1 MNIGRI
7 SLDINIYIPF
17 QISVPATEMEL
28 HTYMSHLFFKLEKSQ
43 SLLEMAIHVVN
54 PRLGFGNVL
63 VKLFDFLEKAPGGRV
78 DENLKDFERGR
89 AFDFNVKFTKDEPLT
104 IDGDLYCN
112 QPAFSRLAAGMS
124 VVMNPT
130 MELLNLFQTK
140 VESLEGVEVGI
151 HIRCG
156 SAMPDCKGLSASHGG
171 DWFASA
177 ETFRVVDNIVASSK
191 VRVFLASD
199 SKEVKSRYKKLFGD
213 KVVVFDTDITLSC
226 DPETCGGVTQ
236 SSQGLMDAYLEWFT
250 LSRCPVVFTTA
261 GPGFDPATN
270 KGAGISTFGYT
281 AAAYGR
287 RPLYVI
293 YYTGQVGQFSL

>member
-1 MNIGRI
+1 
-7 SLDINIYIPF
+7 
-17 QISVPATEMEL
+17 
-28 HTYMSHLFFKLEKSQ
+28 MSHLFFKLEKSQ

-89 AFDFNVKFTKDEPLT
+89 AFDFNVKFTKDELHT

-112 QPAFSRLAAGMS
+112 QSAFSRLAVGMPT
-124 VVMNPT
+124 VMSPT

-140 VESLEGVEVGI
+140 AESLEGVEVGI

-191 VRVFLASD
+191 LRVFLASD
-199 SKEVKSRYKKLFGD
+199 SKEVKGRYKELFGD

-226 DPETCGGVTQ
+226 DPETCGGVSQ
-236 SSQGLMDAYLEWFT
+236 SSQGLMDAYLEWYT
-250 LSRCPVVFTTA
+250 LSMCPAVFTTA
-261 GPGFDPATN
+261 GPGFDPTTN

-281 AAAYGR
+281 AAAYGQ

-293 YYTGQVGQFSL
+293 YYTGQIGQFSL